1 MGSDVE
7 DLDLEDDDDDLLGDE
22 DTNDLVF

>member
-7 DLDLEDDDDDLLGDE
+7 DLDLDDDDLLGDD